1 VLAPWSAT
9 ELTGASLICGDWKPS
24 PKCKKLWSTTSRLQ
38 TIDHFF
44 TAAKAFSL
52 TISIKKTE
60 VLCQVAPDTTQPEPS
75 IKIDGTALKN
85 VQGFTYLGSC
95 LSSFGSLD
103 TEISCRLSK
112 ASSALGCLW
121 TWIWHKRGITQE
133 TKLAVYRAV
142 VLPTLLYGC
151 KTWTCYCRHLKKL
164 DQFHLHCLHRLLRTV
179 TNQEILH
186 HSSMP
191 GVEVLITKV
200 QFRWTGNIMRMK
212 DSYLPKEIFCSEM
225 ACGTHRQGGKQSAT
239 KTPSRILWVPVISLL
254 KAGSILQQII
264 ALGGWQPRKKP
275 KPLRKGD
282 CHSLTSNT
290 KPVKRGRSTQLLP

>member
-1 VLAPWSAT
+1 M
-9 ELTGASLICGDWKPS
+9 GI
-24 PKCKKLWSTTSRLQ
+24 
-38 TIDHFF
+38 
-44 TAAKAFSL
+44 
-52 TISIKKTE
+52 
-60 VLCQVAPDTTQPEPS
+60 TQPEPT
-75 IKIDGTALKN
+75 IKIDEAALKN
-85 VQGFTYLGSC
+85 VEDFTYFGSC
-95 LSSFGSLD
+95 LSSSGGLD
-103 TEISCRLSK
+103 TEISCRLCK
-112 ASSALGCLW
+112 ASSTFGRLW
-121 TWIWHKRGITQE
+121 TRVWRKRGITQA
-133 TKLAVYRAV
+133 TKLAVCRAV
-142 VLPTLLYGC
+142 VLPTSLYGC
-151 KTWTCYCRHLKKL
+151 ETGTCYRIHLKKL
-164 DQFHLHCLHRLLRTV
+164 DQFHLRCLRRLLGISWEDRV
-179 TNQEILH
+179 TNQEVLH
-186 HSSMP
+186 RSSTP

-254 KAGSILQQII
+254 KAWSILQQII